1 MQQHLFR
8 RTAAGIGTGISLL
21 LLQAGAQAEQAH
33 EMLSGFSDIQKNRP
47 DIIAQNLQDVKDIM
61 AASTPADQTAA
72 QDDETHYSATQ
83 IAGPA
88 LGGLRA
94 LNPGIDGTGW
104 NFNDVA
110 AAAATEGKNFYN
122 NPRPFVADPS
132 VHKLP
137 RATGSGSSF
146 PSGHTSKGYMN
157 ALYTAW
163 IFPERFQQIMT
174 RASEYGLHR
183 IVNGVHYPLDVIGG
197 RMVGEWSFAGV
208 MAGNGW
214 QAGALKNTAQSV
226 RADMLKGCNGSS
238 IAACADGGSSDA
250 FGNYTKNRA
259 DWETR
264 LTYNLPAVGPGDKPA
279 VVPQGAEYLIMTR
292 FPYLSADQLREV
304 LRTTEL
310 PSGIVLDNGEGWARL
325 DLFRAADGYGAIDA
339 DTTVTL
345 DAARA
350 TDDTQPGAGYNASD
364 IWRNDIGGSGV
375 LTKAGSGELTLTGH
389 NTFGGLTISG
399 GTLRLTGINEYS
411 RNVNAGGGTLVLENG
426 SLRTQGDIVTSPGAT
441 LRLSG
446 GTLGS
451 ENGDL
456 RIAGRTVLVGSGEI
470 NVAPGRQ
477 GSISGEVSGPGG
489 LVKSGAGTLSLTGNN
504 SYAGGTHVTA
514 GRLDLGTSVAAGT
527 GTIALDDGT
536 TLGYSDG
543 ITVLNPLLLNGAVN
557 LAVDSGEATQAGSL
571 SGAGTYAL
579 TGAGRLS
586 ITGDASGFSG
596 HTDISQTSVNVTSA
610 LGGSVSV
617 RDGGTLAA
625 NGPLTATVDV
635 GRGGALKGS
644 GSTGSVH
651 VGNGGTVAPGNS
663 PGTLRVLGDLT
674 MDKGSVYRWETEA
687 ATGLSDLLSVSGKAT
702 LSGGQVL
709 HAGEAGTYS
718 PLATY
723 TILTAAGG
731 ISGQFDGVASD
742 YTFLTPQLGYTPDS
756 VTLRL
761 VRNDVSFASV
771 AQTYNQRG
779 VAQAAEHF
787 SPLGALYGSLAVLN
801 APQMRTALGSLS
813 GEGYASA
820 ATALSENS
828 RFLRNA
834 ALDRLREH
842 HGSGV
847 NAWVRP
853 WKSDGTLS
861 GGSQSAGSLEGSSS
875 GIMVGVDGGTDGGFR
890 AGVLAGTGSS
900 SWNAGGGSTNS
911 DDHLFGLYAGGQSGQ
926 VALRA
931 GAGYSHHNLDTRR
944 SVSFEGFS
952 EQEKAGAHASVMQ
965 AFGEAGYVMETGA
978 LIAEPYA
985 GITAVKTRL
994 GSVSET
1000 DGEAALRT
1008 AGGDQTSTFSTA
1020 GLRASWSLT
1029 AGRVSVRPYTDVAWR
1044 HVLSGVTPAREMT
1057 FADTG
1062 AGFRV
1067 RGAPLSADAAVAGAG
1082 IELADAGKE
1091 TSLTLGWNG
1100 IYGENGRQENAGNLT
1115 LNVAF

>member
-8 RTAAGIGTGISLL
+8 RTAAGFSLL
-21 LLQAGAQAEQAH
+21 LLQAGAHAEQAH
-33 EMLSGFSDIQKNRP
+33 EILSGFSDIQKNRP
-47 DIIAQNLQDVKDIM
+47 DIIAQNLQDVKGIM
-61 AASTPADQTAA
+61 AASTTADQTAA

-132 VHKLP
+132 IHKLP

-163 IFPERFQQIMT
+163 IFPERYQQIIT

-183 IVNGVHYPLDVIGG
+183 IVNGVHYPLDVIAG

-226 RADMLKGCNGSS
+226 RADMLRGCNGNS

-259 DWETR
+259 DWESR
-264 LTYNLPAVGPGDKPA
+264 LTYSLPAVGPGDKPA

-292 FPYLSADQLREV
+292 FPYLSTNQLREV

-325 DLFRAADGYGAIDA
+325 DLFRAADGYGAVDA
-339 DTTVTL
+339 DTTVTM

-364 IWRNDIGGSGV
+364 VWRNDIGGSGV

-389 NTFGGLTISG
+389 NTFGGLSVSG

-411 RNVNAGGGTLVLENG
+411 RGVNAGGGTLALENG
-426 SLRTQGDIVTSPGAT
+426 SLRTRGDIVTLPGST

-451 ENGDL
+451 QDGDL
-456 RIAGRTVLVGSGEI
+456 RIAGSTILAGAGEV

-477 GSISGEVSGPGG
+477 GSMSGEVSGPGG
-489 LVKSGAGTLSLTGNN
+489 LVKSGTGTLALTGNN
-504 SYAGGTHVTA
+504 TYAGGTHVTA
-514 GRLDLGTSVAAGT
+514 GRLDLGTSSAAGT
-527 GTIALDDGT
+527 GTLALDDGT

-557 LAVDSGEATQAGSL
+557 LAVDRGEATQAGSI
-571 SGAGTYAL
+571 SGAGTYTL

-586 ITGDASGFSG
+586 ITGDTSGFSG
-596 HTDISQTSVNVTSA
+596 HTDISQTFVNVISA

-635 GRGGALKGS
+635 SRGGTLKGS

-651 VGNGGTVAPGNS
+651 AGNGGTVAPGNS
-663 PGTLRVLGDLT
+663 PGTLRVLGDLN
-674 MDKGSVYRWETEA
+674 MDKGSVYSWETDPV
-687 ATGLSDLLSVSGKAT
+687 TGHSDMLSVSGRAI

-709 HAGEAGTYS
+709 HTGEAGTYS

-731 ISGQFDGVASD
+731 VSGQFEGVSSD

-771 AQTYNQRG
+771 ARTFNQRE

-787 SPLGALYGSLAVLN
+787 SPQGTLFGNLAVLN
-801 APQMRTALGSLS
+801 APQMRNALDSLS
-813 GEGYASA
+813 GETYASS
-820 ATALSENS
+820 ATALAENS
-828 RFLRNA
+828 RFLRDA
-834 ALDRLREH
+834 ALDRLREP

-861 GGSQSAGSLEGSSS
+861 GGGQSAGSVDGSTS
-875 GIMVGVDGGTDGGFR
+875 GVIVGVDGGTDGGFR

-900 SWNAGGGSTNS
+900 SWHSGGGSTGS
-911 DDHLFGLYAGGQSGQ
+911 DDQLFGLYAGGHLGP
-926 VALRA
+926 VELRA
-931 GAGYSHHNLDTRR
+931 GAGYSHHNLDMRR
-944 SVSFEGFS
+944 NVSFEGFS

-965 AFGEAGYVMETGA
+965 AFGEAGYVMETSA
-978 LIAEPYA
+978 LTAEPYA
-985 GITAVKTRL
+985 AITAVKTRS
-994 GSVSET
+994 GGFSET
-1000 DGEAALRT
+1000 GGEAALQA
-1008 AGGDQTSTFSTA
+1008 AGDDQTSTFSTT

-1029 AGRVSVRPYTDVAWR
+1029 AGRISVRPYADVAWR
-1044 HVLSGVTPAREMT
+1044 HVLSGGSPEREMEY
-1057 FADTG
+1057 ADTG
-1062 AGFRV
+1062 ARFRV
-1067 RGAPLSADAAVAGAG
+1067 RGAPLSADAAVTGAG
-1082 IELADAGKE
+1082 VELADAGKE

-1100 IYGENGRQENAGNLT
+1100 VYGENGRQENTGNLT

>member
-1 MQQHLFR
+1 MQQYLFR
-8 RTAAGIGTGISLL
+8 RTVPAICISLL
-21 LLQAGAQAEQAH
+21 FFQGGTRAEQAH
-33 EMLSGFSDIQKNRP
+33 EILSGFTDIQKNRP

-61 AASTPADQTAA
+61 GASTKTDQRAAIADNTN
-72 QDDETHYSATQ
+72 YSATQ

-88 LGGLRA
+88 LGGLQP

-104 NFNDVA
+104 QLASREGTPAYA
-110 AAAATEGKNFYN
+110 AAGDAKKYYN
-122 NPRPFVADPS
+122 TLRPFLVDKSIHNLVGA
-132 VHKLP
+132 
-137 RATGSGSSF
+137 GGSSF
-146 PSGHTSKGYMN
+146 PSGHTTNGYMDS
-157 ALYTAW
+157 LYTAW
-163 IFPERFQQIMT
+163 IFPERYQQIMT

-183 IVNGVHYPLDVIGG
+183 IVNGVHYPLDTIAG
-197 RMVGEWSFAGV
+197 RMLGEWAFAGT
-208 MAGNGW
+208 MAAGGGL
-214 QAGALKNTAQSV
+214 AGAVKNTAENV
-226 RADMLKGCNGSS
+226 RAAMLKACGGKT

-250 FGNYTKNRA
+250 FGNYTRNRA
-259 DWETR
+259 DWESR
-264 LTYNLPAVGPGDKPA
+264 LTYSLPAVGPGDKPA

-325 DLFRAADGYGAIDA
+325 DLFRAANGYGAIDA
-339 DTTVTL
+339 GTTVTM

-350 TDDTQPGAGYNASD
+350 ADDTQPGAVYNASD
-364 IWRNDIGGSGV
+364 IWSNDIGGRGV

-389 NTFGGLTISG
+389 NTFGGLSVSG

-411 RNVNAGGGTLVLENG
+411 AGVNADSGTLALENG
-426 SLRTQGDIVTSPGAT
+426 SLQTQGDIITAPGAT

-451 ENGDL
+451 QNGDL
-456 RIAGRTVLVGSGEI
+456 RITGSTILAGSGEV

-477 GSISGEVSGPGG
+477 GSLSGTVSGPGG
-489 LVKSGAGTLSLTGNN
+489 LVKSGTGTLSLTGSN

-514 GRLDLGTSVAAGT
+514 GKLDLGTSSAAGT

-536 TLGYSDG
+536 TLDYSDG
-543 ITVLNPLLLNGAVN
+543 ITVLNPLLLTGAVN
-557 LAVDSGEATQAGSL
+557 LAVDSGEATQAGSI
-571 SGAGTYAL
+571 SGTGMYAL
-579 TGAGRLS
+579 TGTGRLS
-586 ITGDASGFSG
+586 ITGDTSGFSG

-610 LGGSVSV
+610 LGGSVSI

-625 NGPLTATVDV
+625 NGPLTSTVDV
-635 GRGGALKGS
+635 SRGGTLKGS

-651 VGNGGTVAPGNS
+651 VGTGGTVAPGNS
-663 PGTLRVLGDLT
+663 PGTLRVLGDLN
-674 MDKGSVYRWETEA
+674 MDKGSVYSWETDP
-687 ATGLSDLLSVSGKAT
+687 ATGHSDLLSVSGRAT
-702 LSGGQVL
+702 LAGGQVL
-709 HAGEAGTYS
+709 HMGEAGTYS

-731 ISGQFDGVASD
+731 VSGQFDGVASD
-742 YTFLTPQLGYTPDS
+742 YTFLAPQLGYTSDR

-771 AQTYNQRG
+771 AQTFNQREA
-779 VAQAAEHF
+779 AQAAERF
-787 SPLGALYGSLAVLN
+787 SPLGLLYSSLAVLN
-801 APQMRTALGSLS
+801 APQMRTALDSLS
-813 GEGYASA
+813 GETYASS
-820 ATALSENS
+820 ATALAENS
-828 RFLRNA
+828 RFLREA

-847 NAWVRP
+847 DAWVRP
-853 WKSDGTLS
+853 WKSDGSLS
-861 GGSQSAGSLEGSSS
+861 GGGPSAGSLDGSAS
-875 GIMVGVDGGTDGGFR
+875 GMMVGVDGGTDWGLR

-900 SWNAGGGSTNS
+900 SWRSGGGSTGS
-911 DDHLFGLYAGGQSGQ
+911 DDQLFGLYAGGQWGP

-931 GAGYSHHNLDTRR
+931 GAGYSHHDLDTRR
-944 SVSFEGFS
+944 NVSFEGFS
-952 EQEKAGAHASVMQ
+952 EQEQAGAHASVMQ

-978 LIAEPYA
+978 LTAEPYA

-994 GSVSET
+994 GSFSEIG
-1000 DGEAALRT
+1000 GEAALQA

-1020 GLRASWSLT
+1020 GLRASWRLK
-1029 AGRVSVRPYTDVAWR
+1029 AGRVSVRPYADVAWR
-1044 HVLSGVTPAREMT
+1044 HVLSGGTPEREMA

-1082 IELADAGKE
+1082 LELADAGNE

-1100 IYGENGRQENAGNLT
+1100 VYGENGRQENAGNLT

>member
-1 MQQHLFR
+1 MQQHLLR
-8 RTAAGIGTGISLL
+8 RTFPAICISLL
-21 LLQAGAQAEQAH
+21 FLQGGVRAEQAH
-33 EMLSGFSDIQKNRP
+33 EILSGFTDIQKNRP
-47 DIIAQNLQDVKDIM
+47 DIIAQNLQDVMDIM

-72 QDDETHYSATQ
+72 QNDETHYSATQ

-104 NFNDVA
+104 NFNNVA
-110 AAAATEGKNFYN
+110 AAAATEGKNFYH
-122 NPRPFVADPS
+122 NPRPFMADPTI
-132 VHKLP
+132 HKLP
-137 RATGSGSSF
+137 RASGSGSSF

-163 IFPERFQQIMT
+163 IFPERYQQIMT

-183 IVNGVHYPLDVIGG
+183 IVNGVHYPLDVIAG
-197 RMVGEWSFAGV
+197 RMIGEWSFAGV

-214 QAGALKNTAQSV
+214 QANALKKTAQSV
-226 RADMLKGCNGSS
+226 RADMLKDCNGRS

-250 FGNYTKNRA
+250 FGNYTRNRA
-259 DWETR
+259 DWESR
-264 LTYNLPAVGPGDKPA
+264 LTYSLPTMGPGDKPA

-292 FPYLSADQLREV
+292 FPYLGTDQLREV

-339 DTTVTL
+339 DTTVTM

-350 TDDTQPGAGYNASD
+350 ADDTQPGAGYNASD
-364 IWRNDIGGSGV
+364 VWRNDISGSGV

-389 NTFGGLTISG
+389 NTFGGISVSG

-411 RNVNAGGGTLVLENG
+411 QGVNADGGTLAIENG
-426 SLRTQGDIVTSPGAT
+426 SLRTQGDISTVPGAT

-451 ENGDL
+451 QNGDL
-456 RIAGRTVLVGSGEI
+456 RIAGSTILAGSGEV

-477 GSISGEVSGPGG
+477 GNISGAVSGTGG
-489 LVKSGAGTLSLTGNN
+489 LVKSGAGTLALTGSN

-514 GRLDLGTSVAAGT
+514 GRLDLGTSSAAGT

-543 ITVLNPLLLNGAVN
+543 ITVLNPLQLNGAVN
-557 LAVDSGEATQAGSL
+557 LAVDSGEATQAGSI
-571 SGAGTYAL
+571 SGTGTYAL
-579 TGAGRLS
+579 TGTGRLS
-586 ITGDASGFSG
+586 ITGDTSGFSG

-610 LGGSVSV
+610 LGGSVSI

-635 GRGGALKGS
+635 SRGGTLKGS
-644 GSTGSVH
+644 GSTGTVH
-651 VGNGGTVAPGNS
+651 IGTGGTVAPGNS
-663 PGTLRVLGDLT
+663 PGTLRVLGDLN
-674 MDKGSVYRWETEA
+674 MDKGSAYNWETDP
-687 ATGLSDLLSVSGKAT
+687 ATGHSDLLSVSGRAT
-702 LSGGQVL
+702 LAGGQVL
-709 HAGEAGTYS
+709 HTGEAGTYS

-731 ISGQFDGVASD
+731 VSGQFDGVASD

-771 AQTYNQRG
+771 AQTFNQRE
-779 VAQAAEHF
+779 VAQAAERA
-787 SPLGALYGSLAVLN
+787 SPLGALFGSLAVLN
-801 APQMRTALGSLS
+801 ATQMRTALDSLS
-813 GEGYASA
+813 GETYASS
-820 ATALSENS
+820 ATALAENS
-828 RFLRNA
+828 RFLRDA
-834 ALDRLREH
+834 ALDRLREY

-861 GGSQSAGSLEGSSS
+861 GGGPSAGALDGNAS
-875 GIMVGVDGGTDGGFR
+875 GVMVGVDGGTDGGFR
-890 AGVLAGTGSS
+890 AGALAGTGSS
-900 SWNAGGGSTNS
+900 SWRSGGGSTGS
-911 DDHLFGLYAGGQSGQ
+911 DDQLFGLYAGGQSGP

-931 GAGYSHHNLDTRR
+931 GVGYSHHNLDTRR

-952 EQEKAGAHASVMQ
+952 GQEKAGAHASVMQ
-965 AFGEAGYVMETGA
+965 AFGEAGYVMETGV
-978 LIAEPYA
+978 LTAEPYA

-994 GSVSET
+994 GSFTET
-1000 DGEAALRT
+1000 GGEAALQA

-1044 HVLSGVTPAREMT
+1044 HVLSGGTPEREMA

-1062 AGFRV
+1062 TGFRM

-1100 IYGENGRQENAGNLT
+1100 VYGENGRQENAGNLT